1 MSLVTAKVTFHN
13 ITKCGYYKLKDRKHA
28 FCTRKELLKALSEWI
43 ADKEIV
49 ETLTFSP
56 QEDSSQNKIYCYDMH
71 FNSGT
76 GCLLTTWNGYPSGE
90 DNQIAAINGSSKV
103 GKSDVATS
111 SFSAN
116 YIPGF
121 ETYFWF
127 PKDKNSLATIRF
139 ERTNNGRIDLVH
151 YLESFLSFHHPEHVF
166 QGDDEDSVCYGR
178 DSKDLNDYIP
188 MFDTRL
194 AKLPGQIKI
203 IKNNRTA
210 ITKLRQQ
217 SELKTTVR
225 ETDSSIWQKML
236 YKLGVSE
243 PANRDYPIAFDT
255 YINWTPSTKEL
266 DEIIAQWENNPEII
280 GRVGVVFRGDSTT
293 THWFDS
299 SLVKSEIDLDVE
311 KNESGIISAESLFT
325 ALEEKKEQIFAQAY
339 KE

>member
-13 ITKCGYYKLKDRKHA
+13 ITNCGYYTIDDRKHA
-28 FCTRKELLKALSEWI
+28 FCTRNELLKSLSEWI
-43 ADKEIV
+43 DDKEIF

-71 FNSGT
+71 LDSKN

-90 DNQIAAINGSSKV
+90 DNQIAAINGTAKV
-103 GKSDVATS
+103 GESDVTTS
-111 SFSAN
+111 KFDAN

-127 PKDKNSLATIRF
+127 PQNKKALATIRF

-151 YLESFLSFHHPEHVF
+151 YLESFLAHHHPEHVL
-166 QGDDEDSVCYGR
+166 QGEKENSVCYGR
-178 DSKDLNDYIP
+178 DKNDFNDYIP
-188 MFDTRL
+188 MFKTRL
-194 AKLPGQIKI
+194 AKLPGQIQT
-203 IKNNRTA
+203 IKNNRAA
-210 ITKLRQQ
+210 IIKLRQQ
-217 SELKTTVR
+217 SELRTTVR

-236 YKLGVSE
+236 TKLGVSE
-243 PANRDYPIAFDT
+243 PANREYPISFDT
-255 YINWTPSTKEL
+255 YINWTPSKKEL
-266 DEIIAQWENNPEII
+266 DEIITQWEDNPEIA
-280 GRVGVVFRGDSTT
+280 GRVGVVFKGDSTT

-299 SLVKSEIDLDVE
+299 SMVKAEVDLDVE
-311 KNESGIISAESLFT
+311 KNDSGIIGAESLFN

>member
-13 ITKCGYYKLKDRKHA
+13 ITKCGYYDIEHRKHA
-28 FCTRKELLKALSEWI
+28 FCTRKELLKSLSEWI
-43 ADKEIV
+43 KDKEIF
-49 ETLTFSP
+49 ETITFSP
-56 QEDSSQNKIYCYDMH
+56 QEDSSQNKIYCYDIH
-71 FNSGT
+71 FDSKS

-90 DNQIAAINGSSKV
+90 DNQIAAINGTAKV
-103 GKSDVATS
+103 GESDVTTS
-111 SFSAN
+111 KFDAN

-127 PKDKNSLATIRF
+127 PQNKNVLATIRF

-151 YLESFLSFHHPEHVF
+151 YLESFLASHHPEHVF
-166 QGDDEDSVCYGR
+166 QGDEENSVCYGR
-178 DSKDLNDYIP
+178 DKNDLNDYIP
-188 MFDTRL
+188 MFETRL
-194 AKLPGQIKI
+194 AKLPGQIQI
-203 IKNNRTA
+203 IKNNRVA

-236 YKLGVSE
+236 SKLGISE
-243 PANRDYPIAFDT
+243 PANREYPIAFDT
-255 YINWTPSTKEL
+255 YMNWTPSKKEL
-266 DEIIAQWENNPEII
+266 DEIITQWENNPEII
-280 GRVGVVFRGDSTT
+280 GRVGVVFKGDSTT

-299 SLVKSEIDLDVE
+299 SMVKAEVDLDVE
-311 KNESGIISAESLFT
+311 KNDSGIIGAASLFN